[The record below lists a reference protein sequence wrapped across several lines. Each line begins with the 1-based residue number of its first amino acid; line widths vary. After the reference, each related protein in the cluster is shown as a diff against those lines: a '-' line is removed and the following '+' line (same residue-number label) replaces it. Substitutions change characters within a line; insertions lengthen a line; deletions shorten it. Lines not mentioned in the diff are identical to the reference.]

1 MKFPKLNMKGLIK
14 APKNML
20 KEPDFSGEPT
30 PVKPIA
36 SEVTK
41 FNGLKRKLAKEKNI
55 TKKYK
60 I

>member
-20 KEPDFSGEPT
+20 PEPNEQE
-30 PVKPIA
+30 KPKALPSQA
-36 SEVTK
+36 SK
-41 FNGLKRKLAKEKNI
+41 FAGLKRKLAKDKNI